1 MIIFLNSDNVRYK
14 PDRHTKT
21 RIIILACSLAVDELP
36 YNPLHSVVCMGEK
49 PYQFWGDAREPL
61 SIYPSDNEKID
72 FECKRNDIYSVF
84 SFLELQRS
92 V

>member
-14 PDRHTKT
+14 LNRHTKT
-21 RIIILACSLAVDELP
+21 RIIILACSLVVDELP
-36 YNPLHSVVCMGEK
+36 YDPLHFVVCMGEK

-61 SIYPSDNEKID
+61 SIYPSDID
-72 FECKRNDIYSVF
+72 FERKRNDIYSAF